1 MSKMLGEL
9 KADLLRDPAVRAEYD
24 ALEPQFRIAQQI
36 IDARKRA
43 GLTQAQLA
51 ELIETSQS
59 SVARLEAGRQLPSTR
74 TLIRIAQATRSEAIF
89 ELRPTPADHRR
100 AAPMSR

>member
-1 MSKMLGEL
+1 MSKTLAEIR
-9 KADLLRDPAVRAEYD
+9 ADLLRDPHVRAEYE

-36 IDARKRA
+36 IDARRRA

-51 ELIETSQS
+51 ELIDTSQS

-74 TLIRIAQATRSEAIF
+74 TLLRIAHATKSEAVF
-89 ELRPTPADHRR
+89 ELRPATA
-100 AAPMSR
+100 

>member
-1 MSKMLGEL
+1 MTKTLAEL
-9 KADLLRDPAVRAEYD
+9 KAELLRDPEVRAEYG
-24 ALEPQFRIAQQI
+24 ALEPQFRIAQEI

-74 TLIRIAQATRSEAIF
+74 TLLRIARATRSEAFF
-89 ELRPTPADHRR
+89 ELRPTT
-100 AAPMSR
+100 